1 MILMRD
7 YGFTTTS
14 DFGLE
19 AGKKY
24 IEKLLQKSAKA
35 AEQHR
40 LMKSYLKSNYGEIK
54 CSLLPRPN
62 DAVAYKS
69 CSVSGKFN

>member
-1 MILMRD
+1 MVVVRD
-7 YGFTTTS
+7 YGFLKS
-14 DFGLE
+14 SKFGLE

-24 IEKLLQKSAKA
+24 IKKLLEDSTDA

-40 LMKSYLKSNYGEIK
+40 LMKSYLNSNFGEIE

-62 DAVAYKS
+62 DEVANKS
-69 CSVSGKFN
+69 CSVSGTFN